1 MSVNSNQRT
10 GPMATNAHE
19 ILISGAGLGGL
30 TAALALQSKGFKVRV
45 LEQAPAL
52 GDIGAGITLAPNAT
66 RVLDA
71 LGLEQELAAV
81 GTVPSK
87 QAVKHFRSG
96 DVLVAINRQDNS
108 KERYGAAYYV
118 AHRADVHGVLVR
130 AVLSNDPSCVLV
142 SARVADVQQNGNRV
156 TAVLADGRVVVG
168 DVLIAAD
175 GVKSVVRDKLFSHQP
190 PRFAGYMAWRGLV
203 PTSQLPPGVID
214 PPADLT
220 IAPGRMFARYLLRSG
235 TVLNYV
241 AIAAVEAW
249 QEEGWTIASDPSEV
263 QAAFAEFHAETQV
276 IMANTKPEQCHK
288 WGLFEHAPLTSWVHG
303 RVALLGDA
311 AHAMTP
317 FMGQGAAMA
326 LEDAMILA
334 RCLSSFDDVEA
345 ALKRYQGARLERTTM
360 VARESMIKG
369 KAMLSSET
377 DTYGKNGH
385 RNEESLGL
393 FEYNAITTPI

>member
-1 MSVNSNQRT
+1 
-10 GPMATNAHE
+10 MATKAHE
-19 ILISGAGLGGL
+19 VLISGAGLGGL
-30 TAALALQSKGFKVRV
+30 TTALALQRMGLKVRV

-52 GDIGAGITLAPNAT
+52 GDVGAGITLAPNAT
-66 RVLDA
+66 RVLDS
-71 LGLEQELAAV
+71 LGLDQELAAV

-96 DVLVAINRQDNS
+96 DVLVAINRKDNS

-118 AHRADVHGVLVR
+118 AHRADVHGALVR
-130 AVLSNDPSCVLV
+130 AVLGNDPSSVLI
-142 SARVADVQQNGNRV
+142 SARVVDVLQDGAHV
-156 TAVLADGRVVVG
+156 TAVLSDGRRVTG

-190 PRFAGYMAWRGLV
+190 PRFAGYLAWRGLV
-203 PTSQLPPGVID
+203 PTAQLPSGVID
-214 PPADLT
+214 PPADLS
-220 IAPGRMFARYLLRSG
+220 IAPGRMFARYLLRQG
-235 TVLNYV
+235 TILNYV
-241 AIAAVEAW
+241 AIAAVDTW
-249 QEEGWTIASDPSEV
+249 QEEGWTIASDPAEV
-263 QAAFAEFHAETQV
+263 QAAFAEFHTETQI

-288 WGLFEHAPLTSWVHG
+288 WGLFEHAPLASWVHG

-326 LEDAMILA
+326 LEDAMILG
-334 RCLSSFDDVEA
+334 RCLSSFDNAET
-345 ALKRYQGARLERTTM
+345 ALKHYENARLERTSM

-369 KAMLSSET
+369 KVMLSSET

-393 FEYNAITTPI
+393 FDYNAITTPL